1 MTMNI
6 TYEFLSSVVNNITDH
21 IAVIDD
27 HGLILFVNQSWVAF
41 GIENGHTEAKR
52 WIGEN
57 YIDTC
62 DQSASNGDAFGR
74 EAAAGIRS
82 VINKDCPQ
90 FYYEYPYSSP
100 EIEHWFLMRVV
111 PLELDGGRF
120 YVISHSN
127 ITERKQA
134 EERIR
139 HLSRVDTLTGLAN
152 RRYFD
157 EFFAKEWS
165 RCTRAQMPITLAML
179 DIDYFKHL
187 NDSFGHHSGDDC
199 LKSISNV
206 LSTYAKR
213 PSDICA
219 RYGGDEFM
227 IVYGNTTLD
236 EALVQILKLM
246 DAIRKLE
253 IPNPDAPTGPSV
265 TVTIGLSTAYPEM
278 DTNEED
284 LIRAADRLL
293 YVAKDAGRD
302 SVEFENLEW

>member
-1 MTMNI
+1 MNI
-6 TYEFLSSVVNNITDH
+6 SYEFLSSVVNTITEH
-21 IAVIDD
+21 VAVID
-27 HGLILFVNQSWVAF
+27 HRGMILFVNQRWVEF
-41 GIENGHTEAKR
+41 GIENGQAESKN

-57 YIDTC
+57 YINAC
-62 DQSASNGDAFGR
+62 DLSASNGDTFGR

-82 VINKDCPQ
+82 VINMERPQ
-90 FYYEYPYSSP
+90 FYYEYPCSSP
-100 EIEHWFLMRVV
+100 ETKPWFLMRVV
-111 PLELDGGRF
+111 PFELDGHRF

-127 ITERKQA
+127 ITERKLA
-134 EERIR
+134 EERIQ

-179 DIDYFKHL
+179 DIDYFKYL

-219 RYGGDEFM
+219 RYGGDEYM
-227 IVYGNTTLD
+227 IMYGNTTLD

-265 TVTIGLSTAYPEM
+265 TVSIGLSTAYPEM
-278 DTNEED
+278 ETNEED

-293 YVAKDAGRD
+293 YAAKDAGRD